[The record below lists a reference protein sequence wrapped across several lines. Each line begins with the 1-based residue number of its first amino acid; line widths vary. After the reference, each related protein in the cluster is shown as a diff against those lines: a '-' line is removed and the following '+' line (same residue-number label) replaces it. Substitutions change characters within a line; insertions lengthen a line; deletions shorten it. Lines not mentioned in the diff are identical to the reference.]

1 MLTSKSF
8 SMDLNDLVNVG
19 KNALLVGV
27 AAVLTYVGENMANVD
42 LGSAS
47 ALIVPI
53 VLIMVNTIVNWIE
66 DHTNSKKK

>member
-27 AAVLTYVGENMANVD
+27 AAVLTYVGENMAKVD

-53 VLIMVNTIVNWIE
+53 VLVMVNTIVNWIE
-66 DHTNSKKK
+66 DHTKSKK